1 MCLFSPKRRI
11 LWGDLAAVFQCLK
24 GVYKH
29 EGNQF
34 FKWVDSDETRR
45 NGFKLKERRFT
56 LDTRGK
62 FLFVCLLSKWWD
74 AGTGC
79 PERLWMTHPWRCL
92 RPGWMG
98 PSAIWS
104 STWSSSWQPC
114 LRQGEWEL
122 DDLWGPFQIK
132 PFYDSMKL
140 FLASLIAFSDFH
152 NTVPHCIPV
161 AKLRA
166 YGLVLHEKLTR
177 PSGQMLETNCSNS
190 S

>member
-1 MCLFSPKRRI
+1 MAADTGRICSITELSTTASFCKGSHRCSPFNSRSNNIPQITVNSQYCERHM
-11 LWGDLAAVFQCLK
+11 GDGQGFQEQL
-24 GVYKH
+24 GEASVS
-29 EGNQF
+29 
-34 FKWVDSDETRR
+34 SDLCKSWSLPTAQA
-45 NGFKLKERRFT
+45 LQ
-56 LDTRGK
+56 
-62 FLFVCLLSKWWD
+62 LS
-74 AGTGC
+74 
-79 PERLWMTHPWRCL
+79 E
-92 RPGWMG
+92 
-98 PSAIWS
+98 
-104 STWSSSWQPC
+104 
-114 LRQGEWEL
+114 
-122 DDLWGPFQIK
+122 LWGPFQIK